1 MRVPNE
7 LTDPG
12 RVERRSEPAL
22 EKRMEDGFFAVTEQ
36 MIAQR
41 ASVESGYERLD
52 KSIHALS
59 GSLARL
65 ERKLDR
71 VLALSVESRGRSR
84 Q

>member
-1 MRVPNE
+1 MRVRDE
-7 LTDPG
+7 LTEPD

-36 MIAQR
+36 MIEQR

-52 KSIHALS
+52 KGIHALS